1 MRMGGLSYNSG
12 TENRYRYNGKE
23 YHQELNLGLYDYGF
37 RWYDPATA
45 RFVSVDPL
53 AGEFPHNATY
63 AYAENRPIDGIDL
76 EGLEWS
82 PPMKKDPESGKW
94 VPDSEAALEMAR
106 SPFNLM
112 LLEFAAGETPGIG
125 EVKSLAEGDYLGAA
139 IGLIPG
145 GSFIN
150 KARKLKRIGK
160 SSENLDILE
169 GALQEIADFLKG
181 SDKFKG
187 RSGPEVGKEFEMDF
201 DEIVKGLDIEDV
213 HIKPRFKDG
222 EKVTGRISGSS
233 EPDIFV
239 GDLDNPSDA
248 VKVIDLKIGVGGM
261 SSKQR
266 DRLIENLKIDRDRIK
281 VLKPTSDQG
290 RY

>member
-1 MRMGGLSYNSG
+1 MLQ
-12 TENRYRYNGKE
+12 GK
-23 YHQELNLGLYDYGF
+23 
-37 RWYDPATA
+37 
-45 RFVSVDPL
+45 
-53 AGEFPHNATY
+53 
-63 AYAENRPIDGIDL
+63 
-76 EGLEWS
+76 
-82 PPMKKDPESGKW
+82 
-94 VPDSEAALEMAR
+94 
-106 SPFNLM
+106 
-112 LLEFAAGETPGIG
+112 TPGIG